1 MILNRIRQIDV
12 EKVVTTP
19 ENETTKFITMT
30 YIFGGN
36 RTFNINNKKVFRT
49 ISEII
54 ETENGFIIYITND
67 QTTQKWI
74 ELKSKERVTVYYF
87 ID

>member
-19 ENETTKFITMT
+19 DNETTKFITMT
-30 YIFGGN
+30 YVFGGK
-36 RTFNINNKKVFRT
+36 RTFNIDNKKVFRT

-54 ETENGFIIYITND
+54 ETENGFVIYITND